1 MLKKLINLCAA
12 SASFI
17 VFLLLANTN
26 IVIPELTNSIS
37 QATVQPML
45 QQVSLNVANPELGLI
60 NHREN
65 ILLEHSGCS
74 CSLCTQSVNDSSFD
88 V

>member
-12 SASFI
+12 SASF
-17 VFLLLANTN
+17 VALLLLANTN
-26 IVIPELTNSIS
+26 IVIPEITNFIS
-37 QATVQPML
+37 QSTVQPIS
-45 QQVSLNVANPELGLI
+45 QQVSLNVANTELGLTSD
-60 NHREN
+60 RGN

-74 CSLCTQSVNDSSFD
+74 CSLCSQLVNHSSWE

>member
-12 SASFI
+12 SASF
-17 VFLLLANTN
+17 VALLLLANNN
-26 IVIPELTNSIS
+26 IVIPEITNPIS
-37 QATVQPML
+37 LAVVQPMS
-45 QQVSLNVANPELGLI
+45 QQVSLNVANTALGLTSD
-60 NHREN
+60 RGN

-74 CSLCTQSVNDSSFD
+74 CSLCSQLINYSSRE